1 MSYPYFYLGPTCQLE
16 PFFTMKSK
24 KQLAWACLIDAIGAS
39 ACPMAV
45 FSGFYESPVPPPLGD
60 EGSIV
65 PLHCNGHRYG
75 HQSGYIFNYIVVCLL
90 LPWRPLR
97 RYGFSSCPMPMAAS
111 SGFRCSPG
119 HAALGDAPC
128 ITSMPL
134 HGHRNDQQQRCIRS
148 LPPPFSLGVIVA
160 KDRVMVH

>member
-1 MSYPYFYLGPTCQLE
+1 
-16 PFFTMKSK
+16 
-24 KQLAWACLIDAIGAS
+24 
-39 ACPMAV
+39 
-45 FSGFYESPVPPPLGD
+45 
-60 EGSIV
+60 
-65 PLHCNGHRYG
+65 
-75 HQSGYIFNYIVVCLL
+75 LL

-97 RYGFSSCPMPMAAS
+97 QYGFSSCPMPMAAS

-134 HGHRNDQQQRCIRS
+134 HGHRNDQQQRCICS

-160 KDRVMVH
+160 KDCVMVH